1 MDETIDSLKIV
12 IETEVKDGSTEKI
25 KEFSKAIKGIKT
37 ATKDL
42 DAKSLAAFSASL
54 SRISGS
60 MERLAKTADA
70 VQSIKSLSGFMR
82 SMSRIGN
89 DGESFSK
96 GVDTMAAA
104 LSRLESVSKT
114 FNRQIEGIKNAGSA
128 FYNIKAAA
136 LSLHGIEIPD
146 DARVNLDR
154 LATTVERASKVGSGL
169 DALVR
174 GLKNLKSAV
183 DSASQTDPA
192 RLEQVAK
199 LLESFSASLKGIDFS
214 AGTGVKN
221 ISQGLKDLARIGGGD
236 FNRLID
242 NLVNARVALEQFMKD
257 LGKDVTQEEMDRF
270 KELSDALYK
279 VADGYTKLTAARNAY
294 ANAPKGA
301 KGETTPEA
309 PKDGTQALMGNIAGS
324 LGQLPFAGKF
334 FGQLTSS
341 ANSMTS
347 AFSAASKASGALGAT
362 LGPVAIGLAAVVAA
376 VQGVQKYI
384 QFVNDQF
391 NKMVSTLS
399 KVAGAIKD
407 VAVGAFE
414 YLKGK
419 LEGIGK
425 SIEGFAKGIADAVKN
440 ISSFGKSVSKMLDKF
455 SGSFFK
461 NVEKSFKSL
470 VNMVKRMALRKAI
483 NAIFKD
489 INDSF
494 ENLVAFSRKYGTEFA
509 DSMDMFATSAKYLNN
524 SIVAM
529 VSPIINMVMP
539 VFDKLVDKVVE
550 LMNAFNQLFTYFSGA
565 NEWTKAIKNAKKYG
579 EEADK
584 SSKKQKKLNNAIL
597 SFDEIHKL
605 NGDNGKGKDFS
616 TSDFEDWVFE
626 IRTLDDLFDY
636 LNEKLKGFLSNVKD
650 YLDGIDWRQIKGV
663 AYDLGEGIMKL
674 LNSIFGDE
682 GLAVRLGKSLAE
694 VINTAFTFA
703 LGAVEEWDAQAWGRS
718 FVAFFEGL
726 FDNLDWTAIRMTFEE
741 FGTKLAE
748 YLNTIFDAEA
758 LFGKFGDA
766 VAKGFNSVLAGVSN
780 FVKDINLKQFGKD
793 LGIAFEAAFSNIDY
807 NDLFVTLATLINKV
821 FDAVAAWVSESDL
834 PEIATK
840 IGDGLTEGLKTLDWV
855 SIKQGVFGFVNSLDE
870 AINNLFSDSE
880 LMSKA
885 GETLAQA
892 FNTIKGAIVRFW
904 DGLDAEKVGAG
915 LGNFIDSFLDTR
927 NFEGVL
933 IHLTEFPQKI
943 LSIIANAF
951 SNIETKDL
959 GRRIGEGIT
968 EAIENINLEQ
978 IGSNLSTIGTKIGE
992 FFGELFDKVNFKDLG
1007 KKASGLA
1014 KKLIAAIADMLNEVD
1029 WAELGSD
1036 LARGFNIMTEDFFG
1050 DEENLGN
1057 ATSIVDNIT
1066 SFLSSLLENIKWEE
1080 LWENIDTF
1088 LEKLPLEDMWSQIT
1102 QITIRF
1108 WETKRVAVK
1117 QWISDEIQGAI
1128 KGALEL
1134 ASQKLQ
1140 DGSVWEDILNVLK
1153 FTGPA
1158 AMMGQHP
1165 LQQELLSWF
1174 GLDDGSLADT
1184 FREAFPDLSELFGNL
1199 NFENLERS
1207 IAQSFGSATNTIKE
1221 MAGSIKNALKP
1232 ALDGVK
1238 GVFDSIKSTVD
1249 KIYNKIKDWI
1259 KKLEDALEKIGVIEE
1274 DTDWFENAGIFGGVA
1289 GAIKSR
1295 KHATGMQG
1303 GVILNRGTV
1312 FGMDG
1317 DTRLVGGEAG
1327 REAVVGVGSLST
1339 MIQSSVLGAMSPM
1352 SMSTAV
1358 EAGVRS
1364 AMQGGGTSPV
1374 VDVTLKCDSETL
1386 FRMVKQ
1392 GQTAYNGRYHFVE
1405 DFA

>member
-12 IETEVKDGSTEKI
+12 IETEVKEGSTEKI

-42 DAKSLAAFSASL
+42 DGKSLDAFSASM
-54 SRISGS
+54 SKISGS

-154 LATTVERASKVGSGL
+154 LATTVERASKVVSGL

-242 NLVNARVALEQFMKD
+242 NLTNARVALEQFMKD
-257 LGKDVTQEEMDRF
+257 LGKDITQEEMDRF

-279 VADGYTKLTAARNAY
+279 VADGYTKLAVARNAY

-301 KGETTPEA
+301 KGDTAPATPN
-309 PKDGTQALMGNIAGS
+309 DGTQALMGNIAGS

-341 ANSMTS
+341 ANSMTA
-347 AFSAASKASGALGAT
+347 AFSAASKASGALGAA

-384 QFVNDQF
+384 QFINDQF
-391 NKMVSTLS
+391 NKMVGTLS
-399 KVAGAIKD
+399 KVAGAVKD

-440 ISSFGKSVSKMLDKF
+440 ISSFGKSVSKTLDKF

-461 NVEKSFKSL
+461 NVEKGFKSL

-626 IRTLDDLFDY
+626 IKTLDDLFDY

-682 GLAVRLGKSLAE
+682 GLAVRLGRSLAE

-726 FDNLDWTAIRMTFEE
+726 FDNLDWTVIRMTFEE

-748 YLNTIFDAEA
+748 YFNTIFSAEE
-758 LFGKFGDA
+758 LFEKLGKTLSN
-766 VAKGFNSVLAGVSN
+766 GFNAVLSGVSN
-780 FVKDINLKQFGKD
+780 FVKDIDLKQFGID
-793 LGIAFEAAFSNIDY
+793 LGITFRETFGNIDY
-807 NDLFVTLATLINKV
+807 SMLFTTLTTLLNKV
-821 FDAVAAWVSESDL
+821 FQALAGWVSESDL
-834 PEIATK
+834 PGVVDK
-840 IGDGLTEGLKTLDWV
+840 IGTGLVEGLKNISWTD
-855 SIKQGVFGFVNSLDE
+855 IRQGVLGFVEDIDE
-870 AINNLFSDSE
+870 SINALFGNSE
-880 LMSKA
+880 LMSEIGKNIA
-885 GETLAQA
+885 NGI
-892 FNTIKGAIVRFW
+892 NTIKTAIASFW
-904 DGLDAEKVGAG
+904 EGLDAEKVGG
-915 LGNFIDSFLDTR
+915 GIGTFIDSYFDTR
-927 NFEGVL
+927 NLEGKL
-933 IHLTEFPQKI
+933 MHLTELPQKI
-943 LSIIANAF
+943 LRIVAEAF
-951 SNIETKDL
+951 KNIHTADL
-959 GRRIGEGIT
+959 GKRIGEGLT
-968 EAIENINLEQ
+968 NAIKNINLDQ
-978 IGSNLSTIGTKIGE
+978 IGTDLSTISVKIGE
-992 FFGELFDKVNFKDLG
+992 FFGELFDNVSFKDLG
-1007 KKASGLA
+1007 EKLSGLG
-1014 KKLIAAIADMLNEVD
+1014 KKIVAAIAKMMNEVD
-1029 WAELGSD
+1029 WAEVGSD
-1036 LARGFNIMTEDFFG
+1036 LAKGVNTLVTDFTEDE
-1050 DEENLGN
+1050 DNLGN
-1057 ATSIVDNIT
+1057 ASSIIDNISTFIGSLVDN
-1066 SFLSSLLENIKWEE
+1066 LEWDKIQSNLE
-1080 LWENIDTF
+1080 TF
-1088 LEKLPLEDMWSQIT
+1088 LEKLPLEKLWSVLTEIV
-1102 QITIRF
+1102 IRF
-1108 WETKRVAVK
+1108 WQTKREVAT
-1117 QWISDEIQGAI
+1117 QWISDQIQGI
-1128 KGALEL
+1128 FSGVLDTLSSE
-1134 ASQKLQ
+1134 
-1140 DGSVWEDILNVLK
+1140 DGLGGNIAE
-1153 FTGPA
+1153 
-1158 AMMGQHP
+1158 H
-1165 LQQELLSWF
+1165 
-1174 GLDDGSLADT
+1174 
-1184 FREAFPDLSELFGNL
+1184 LFGGVPEWIKILGFDESLKYDIENF
-1199 NFENLERS
+1199 FENLDIELPEFDFDISDTLGVGLSDITRKVKE
-1207 IAQSFGSATNTIKE
+1207 ITQIIVGSLKPAVDV
-1221 MAGSIKNALKP
+1221 IKNA
-1232 ALDGVK
+1232 
-1238 GVFDSIKSTVD
+1238 FDTIKSAAK
-1249 KIYNKIKDWI
+1249 KIYNYIKNVVEEI
-1259 KKLEDALEKIGVIEE
+1259 EDSDLGEVISSGSVLLGGA
-1274 DTDWFENAGIFGGVA
+1274 AGYVTN
-1289 GAIKSR
+1289 KV
-1295 KHATGMQG
+1295 KNHATGMQG

-1327 REAVVGVGSLST
+1327 KEAVVGVGSLST

>member
-12 IETEVKDGSTEKI
+12 IETEVKDGAADKI
-25 KEFSKAIKGIKT
+25 KEVSKAIKGIKT

-42 DAKSLAAFSASL
+42 DGKSLAAFSTSL
-54 SRISGS
+54 SKISGS

-96 GVDTMAAA
+96 GVDTMASA

-199 LLESFSASLKGIDFS
+199 LLESFSASLKGVDFS
-214 AGTGVKN
+214 TGTGVKN

-242 NLVNARVALEQFMKD
+242 NLTNARVALEQFIKD

-279 VADGYTKLTAARNAY
+279 VADGYSKLTVARNAY

-341 ANSMTS
+341 ANSMTA
-347 AFSAASKASGALGAT
+347 AFSAASKASGALGAA

-399 KVAGAIKD
+399 KVAGTIKD
-407 VAVGAFE
+407 VAAGAFE

-425 SIEGFAKGIADAVKN
+425 TIEGFAKGIADAVKN
-440 ISSFGKSVSKMLDKF
+440 INSFGKSVSKMFDKF

-461 NVEKSFKSL
+461 NVEKGLKSL

-494 ENLVAFSRKYGTEFA
+494 ENLVAFSRKYGTDFA

-550 LMNAFNQLFTYFSGA
+550 LMNAFNQLFSYFSGA

-579 EEADK
+579 EEAEK

-626 IRTLDDLFDY
+626 IKTLDDLFDY
-636 LNEKLKGFLSNVKD
+636 LNEKLKGFISNVKD

-726 FDNLDWTAIRMTFEE
+726 FDTLDWTLIRMTFEE

-748 YLNTIFDAEA
+748 YFNTIFSAEEMFEK
-758 LFGKFGDA
+758 LGKTLSN
-766 VAKGFNSVLAGVSN
+766 GFNSVLSGISN
-780 FVKDINLKQFGKD
+780 FVKDIDLKQFGID
-793 LGIAFEAAFSNIDY
+793 LGITFRETFGNIDY
-807 NDLFVTLATLINKV
+807 SMLFTTLTTLLNKV
-821 FDAVAAWVSESDL
+821 FQALAGWVSESDL
-834 PEIATK
+834 PEVVEK
-840 IGDGLTEGLKTLDWV
+840 IGTGLTDGLKNINWTD
-855 SIKQGVFGFVNSLDE
+855 IRQGVLGFVEDIDE
-870 AINNLFSDSE
+870 SINTLFGNSE
-880 LMSKA
+880 LMSEIGKNIA
-885 GETLAQA
+885 EGI
-892 FNTIKGAIVRFW
+892 NTIKTAIASFFE
-904 DGLDAEKVGAG
+904 GLDAEKVGG
-915 LGNFIDSFLDTR
+915 GIGTLIDSFLDTR
-927 NFEGVL
+927 NFEASL
-933 IHLTEFPQKI
+933 MHLTELPQKI
-943 LSIIANAF
+943 LRIVAEAF
-951 SNIETKDL
+951 KNIHTADL
-959 GRRIGEGIT
+959 GKRIGQGLT
-968 EAIENINLEQ
+968 DAIKNINLDQ
-978 IGSNLSTIGTKIGE
+978 IGIDLSTISVKIGD
-992 FFGELFDKVNFKDLG
+992 FFGNLLDNVSFKDLG

-1036 LARGFNIMTEDFFG
+1036 LANGVNTFVTDFTEDE
-1050 DEENLGN
+1050 DNLGN
-1057 ATSIVDNIT
+1057 ASNIIDNISTFIGSLVDN
-1066 SFLSSLLENIKWEE
+1066 LEWDKIQSNLE
-1080 LWENIDTF
+1080 TF
-1088 LEKLPLEDMWSQIT
+1088 LEKLPLEKLWSALTKIV
-1102 QITIRF
+1102 IRF
-1108 WETKRVAVK
+1108 WQTKREVAT
-1117 QWISDEIQGAI
+1117 QWISDQIQGI
-1128 KGALEL
+1128 FSGVIETVF
-1134 ASQKLQ
+1134 SE
-1140 DGSVWEDILNVLK
+1140 DGLGGNIAE
-1153 FTGPA
+1153 
-1158 AMMGQHP
+1158 H
-1165 LQQELLSWF
+1165 
-1174 GLDDGSLADT
+1174 
-1184 FREAFPDLSELFGNL
+1184 LFGGVPEWLKILGFDESLKYDIENF
-1199 NFENLERS
+1199 FENLDIELPEFDLDISDTLGASLSDITRKVKE
-1207 IAQSFGSATNTIKE
+1207 ITQTIVGS
-1221 MAGSIKNALKP
+1221 LKP
-1232 ALDGVK
+1232 AVDVIK
-1238 GVFDSIKSTVD
+1238 TAFDTIKTAAK
-1249 KIYNKIKDWI
+1249 KIYNYIKNVVDEI
-1259 KKLEDALEKIGVIEE
+1259 EDSDLGEVISSGSVLLGGAAGYISNKKK
-1274 DTDWFENAGIFGGVA
+1274 N
-1289 GAIKSR
+1289 
-1295 KHATGMQG
+1295 HATGMQG

-1327 REAVVGVGSLST
+1327 KEAVVGVGSLST
-1339 MIQSSVLGAMSPM
+1339 MIQSSVLGAISPM

-1364 AMQGGGTSPV
+1364 AMQGGGSSPV

-1405 DFA
+1405 EFG